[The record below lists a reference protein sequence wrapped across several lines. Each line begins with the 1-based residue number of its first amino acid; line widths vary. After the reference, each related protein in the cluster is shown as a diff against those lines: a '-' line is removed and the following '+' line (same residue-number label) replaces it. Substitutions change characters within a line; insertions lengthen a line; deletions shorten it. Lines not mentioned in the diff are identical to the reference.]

1 MLKPTAMQQ
10 KYLIR
15 LALIAVLVV
24 SSFLILRSSTNSV
37 NKKEICIESMEDC
50 SKNKKKESSNEMIW
64 ETLSRQFFT
73 STGNSY

>member
-10 KYLIR
+10 KFLIR

-24 SSFLILRSSTNSV
+24 SSFLILRSSTNSAS
-37 NKKEICIESMEDC
+37 KKEICTESMEDC
-50 SKNKKKESSNEMIW
+50 SKNKNRESSNEMIW

-73 STGNSY
+73 SIESPY